1 MALVNNATGVY
12 ATLGY
17 NFDDP
22 NGDVIQ
28 LSANTVEHLNSM
40 PAFIESWQAQD
51 IANGTVGGYYQ
62 NPVAANTNIIITS
75 AGSIVSIYDSA
86 NGIIGLETIYTE
98 ANTLQLTATNFLEHT
113 NRISGVTPFVGQDVE
128 NPYYDTAM
136 GIGKTALYITNQTDN
151 ITNTSPILGS
161 FTSILI
167 GPQVGQ
173 STSQIQNYVILIQNS
188 LNTEETMDEGGN
200 TITTT
205 TSNLTPTQISDIET
219 GLLNTNTLLY
229 DRQTGDV
236 TYYTNLRAFVD
247 KYNTTKKFT
256 NMGETETYLVNNF
269 VGTDKIKERIN
280 S

>member
-17 NFDDP
+17 NFNDP
-22 NGDVIQ
+22 NSDVIN
-28 LSANTVEHLNSM
+28 LSANTVAHLNSM
-40 PAFIESWQAQD
+40 PAFIETWQAQD
-51 IANGTVGGYYQ
+51 IANNAVGGYYQ
-62 NPVAANTNIIITS
+62 NPVASNTSSIITISQTMITVANTGASQNIANCDLIIT
-75 AGSIVSIYDSA
+75 AA
-86 NGIIGLETIYTE
+86 NNLYN
-98 ANTLQLTATNFLEHT
+98 NTNSFLAHT

-136 GIGKTALYITNQTDN
+136 GLGKTALYITNQTDN

-167 GPQVGQ
+167 GPQVGSANVTLANNLVTLTNGVTANNLTEAQ
-173 STSQIQNYVILIQNS
+173 ISQIL
-188 LNTEETMDEGGN
+188 
-200 TITTT
+200 
-205 TSNLTPTQISDIET
+205 SDIS
-219 GLLNTNTLLY
+219 NTNILLIT
-229 DRQTGDV
+229 RQNADV
-236 TYYTNLRAFVD
+236 TYYTNLRSFVD
-247 KYNTTKKFT
+247 KYNQVKKFS

>member
-17 NFDDP
+17 NFNDP
-22 NGDVIQ
+22 NGDVLN

-40 PAFIESWQAQD
+40 PAFIESWQAKD
-51 IANGTVGGYYQ
+51 IANGAVGGYYQ
-62 NPVAANTNIIITS
+62 NPVAANTNTIIMIAQNLVIQANT
-75 AGSIVSIYDSA
+75 GVSA
-86 NGIIGLETIYTE
+86 NIDGCEIIEAA
-98 ANTLQLTATNFLEHT
+98 ANTLVASAQEFLAHT
-113 NRISGVTPFVGQDVE
+113 NRISGVTPFVGQDVV

-161 FTSILI
+161 FTSILV
-167 GPQVGQ
+167 GPQIA
-173 STSQIQNYVILIQNS
+173 SYVTVLNNDLIILTNGVS
-188 LNTEETMDEGGN
+188 AN
-200 TITTT
+200 
-205 TSNLTPTQISDIET
+205 NLTPTQITNITNDIT
-219 GLLNTNTLLY
+219 NTNTQLNS
-229 DRQTGDV
+229 RRSADV

>member
-17 NFDDP
+17 NFNDP
-22 NGDVIQ
+22 NEDILS
-28 LSANTVEHLNSM
+28 LSANTIAHLNSM

-51 IANGTVGGYYQ
+51 IANNTVGGYFQ
-62 NPVAANTNIIITS
+62 NPVNANTNSIIAISQTMITIANTGASQNLDGCNLIVTAANTLLSNVTS
-75 AGSIVSIYDSA
+75 
-86 NGIIGLETIYTE
+86 
-98 ANTLQLTATNFLEHT
+98 FLAHT
-113 NRISGVTPFVGQDVE
+113 NRISGVTPFVGQDIV

-136 GIGKTALYITNQTDN
+136 GLGKTALYITNQTDN

-167 GPQVGQ
+167 GPQIG
-173 STSQIQNYVILIQNS
+173 SANTTLTNDLIVLTAGVTANS
-188 LNTEETMDEGGN
+188 LTNAQVN
-200 TITTT
+200 
-205 TSNLTPTQISDIET
+205 QILSDIT
-219 GLLNTNTLLY
+219 NTNTLLVT
-229 DRQTGDV
+229 RQSADV
-236 TYYTNLRAFVD
+236 SYYINLRSFVD

-269 VGTDKIKERIN
+269 VGTDKIKSRIN

>member
-17 NFDDP
+17 NFNDP
-22 NGDVIQ
+22 NSDVIN
-28 LSANTVEHLNSM
+28 LSANTVAHLNSM
-40 PAFIESWQAQD
+40 PAFIETWQAQD
-51 IANGTVGGYYQ
+51 IANNTVGGYYQ
-62 NPVAANTNIIITS
+62 NPVASNTSSIITISQTMITVANTGASQNIANCDLIIT
-75 AGSIVSIYDSA
+75 AA
-86 NGIIGLETIYTE
+86 NNLYN
-98 ANTLQLTATNFLEHT
+98 NTNSFLAHT

-136 GIGKTALYITNQTDN
+136 GLGKTALYITNQTDN

-167 GPQVGQ
+167 GPQVGSANVTLANNLVTLTNGVTANNLTQ
-173 STSQIQNYVILIQNS
+173 AQISQIL
-188 LNTEETMDEGGN
+188 
-200 TITTT
+200 
-205 TSNLTPTQISDIET
+205 SDIS
-219 GLLNTNTLLY
+219 NTNTLLIT
-229 DRQTGDV
+229 RQNADV
-236 TYYTNLRAFVD
+236 TYYTNLRSFVD
-247 KYNTTKKFT
+247 KYNSVKKFS

>member
-40 PAFIESWQAQD
+40 PAFIEPWQAKD

-62 NPVAANTNIIITS
+62 NPVAANTNSIITL
-75 AGSIVSIYDSA
+75 AGNIIAEA
-86 NGIIGLETIYTE
+86 NGIANLGTIYTE

-113 NRISGVTPFVGQDVE
+113 DRISGVTPFVGQDVE

-173 STSQIQNYVILIQNS
+173 SASQIQNYVILIQNS

-205 TSNLTPTQISDIET
+205 TSNLTPSQISDIET
-219 GLLNTNTLLY
+219 GLLNTNALLY
-229 DRQTGDV
+229 DRQTGDI

-247 KYNTTKKFT
+247 NYNTTKKFS

-269 VGTDKIKERIN
+269 VGTNKIKERIN

>member
-22 NGDVIQ
+22 NGDIVQ
-28 LSANTVEHLNSM
+28 LSANTVAHLNSM
-40 PAFIESWQAQD
+40 PAFIESWQAKD
-51 IANGTVGGYYQ
+51 IADNNVGGYYQ
-62 NPVAANTNIIITS
+62 NPVAANTNSIITL
-75 AGSIVSIYDSA
+75 AGNIIAEA
-86 NGIIGLETIYTE
+86 NGIANLGTIYTE

-113 NRISGVTPFVGQDVE
+113 DRISGVTPFVGQDVE
-128 NPYYDTAM
+128 NPYYDTAI

-167 GPQVGQ
+167 GPQIGQ
-173 STSQIQNYVILIQNS
+173 NASQIQNYVILIQNS

-205 TSNLTPTQISDIET
+205 TSNLTPSQISDIET
-219 GLLNTNTLLY
+219 GLLNTNALLY